1 MLQNEW
7 TGAARWLVPL
17 GLFATVL
24 LVGVLLRAAALRALD
39 RWSQNTITR
48 ADDLIVASIRWP
60 SYVWI
65 LILAAIAALHT
76 IDLPGEQADVAARRG
91 LEALLE
97 LSITIGAARL
107 LGELTQ
113 NSGSDL
119 PPNLAAASTG
129 LLRTIVR
136 AGTLAIGILVILSTL
151 GISIAPILG
160 ALGVGGLAAGLALQP
175 TLSNLFAG
183 FQIAVTKQVRVGHR
197 VRLASGEEGYVAD
210 IAWRTTTLRT
220 PTNYLVIIP
229 NSKFADS
236 IMTNFNL
243 PDPPVN
249 IVVPLTVAYDSDLR
263 RVELVL
269 LAEARRLVADLPQLV
284 KDFEPVVR
292 FLAFGESGAM
302 FNVVVRAQDFESQ
315 FGAWN
320 EIYQRLI
327 ECLRRE
333 KIEIP
338 FPSRHVYLRGDVP
351 PRV

>member
-1 MLQNEW
+1 MPHNEW

-17 GLFATVL
+17 VLFATVL
-24 LVGVLLRAAALRALD
+24 VVGVLLRALAMRGLD
-39 RWSQNTITR
+39 RWSKSTTTR
-48 ADDLIVASIRWP
+48 ADDLVVAAIRWP
-60 SYVWI
+60 SYLWI
-65 LILAAIAALHT
+65 LILATIAALHT
-76 IDLPGEQADVAARRG
+76 IDLPGEQADMAVRRG

-97 LSITIGAARL
+97 LSVTIGLARL
-107 LGELTQ
+107 LGELVQ
-113 NSGSDL
+113 NSRNDL
-119 PPNLAAASTG
+119 PPHLAIASTG

-136 AGTLAIGILVILSTL
+136 VGTVIVGILVMLGTL
-151 GISIAPILG
+151 GINIAPILG

-197 VRLASGEEGYVAD
+197 IRLASGEEGYVTD

-220 PTNYLVIIP
+220 PTNHLVIIP

-243 PDPPVN
+243 PDPPVS

-263 RVELVL
+263 RVESVL
-269 LAEARRLVADLPQLV
+269 LAETERLVAELPQLV
-284 KDFEPVVR
+284 NDFEPVVR
-292 FLAFGESGAM
+292 FLAFGESGVQ
-302 FNVVVRAQDFESQ
+302 FNVTVRAHDFESQ
-315 FGAWN
+315 YGAWN

-333 KIEIP
+333 NIAIP
-338 FPSRHVYLRGDVP
+338 FPTRNVYLRGEVP
-351 PRV
+351 PRA